1 MQPSYLEQPSDSLYP
16 SAELLGYLK
25 RAAAVF
31 VVSRLIYFALGVRF
45 ISGQLQAWQFLDP
58 ELLRHDLLRSVFYQH
73 SQPPLFN
80 LFTGAVLQ
88 AAGGASDVALQALFL
103 LFGLTLYLALLTLM
117 VRLGVSHKLAFAAST
132 WFALSP
138 SVVLYENWYFY
149 TFPLA
154 SLLLLAALALLDFV
168 ASGRS
173 RSAHAFFTLLAV
185 ACLTQS
191 TFHPLLVPLV
201 AFVVWG
207 RLPRLRHVM
216 VRAAALPLLVVLALL
231 LKNLVLFGSP
241 ASSSWLGMSWARVV
255 MVNVPEARRQ
265 QWVAQ
270 GKVSELAL
278 TEPFSAVSDYP
289 AKYREFTGFGD
300 VPALSRE
307 RKSTGE
313 TNYNHAAF
321 LAISRQYARDCWSVL
336 KEQPTAYVKGV
347 LRSSF
352 VYTKSTSDYGW
363 LIDNRNRIY
372 VLDEI
377 YNRVFYGRVQLET
390 RIGHVR
396 GAPGQPFDVY
406 VSLIVGLPLL
416 LAFGFWSSFARRSGL
431 TQAQRA
437 GLLFGCACVAYVALV
452 GNALESGENNR
463 FRFMTDGFTCAVLAL
478 LVERVLQSRHATT
491 PEEELGSA
499 PVR

>member
-1 MQPSYLEQPSDSLYP
+1 MQPSYLEQSSDSLYP
-16 SAELLGYLK
+16 SAELLTYLK

-31 VVSRLIYFALGVRF
+31 VASRLIYFALGVRF

-58 ELLRHDLLRSVFYQH
+58 ALLRHDLLRSVFFQH

-80 LFTGAVLQ
+80 LLTGGVLQ
-88 AAGGASDVALQALFL
+88 VAGSASNLAFQALFL
-103 LFGLTLYLALLTLM
+103 LLGLTLYLALLTLM
-117 VRLGVSHKLAFAAST
+117 VRLGVSHKLAFMAST

-173 RSAHAFFTLLAV
+173 RSAHAFFALLAV

-191 TFHPLLVPLV
+191 TFHPLLLPLV
-201 AFVVWG
+201 AIAAWW
-207 RLPRLRHVM
+207 RLPRLRRV
-216 VRAAALPLLVVLALL
+216 VLRSAFIPVVVVLALL
-231 LKNLVLFGSP
+231 LKNAVLFGSP

-255 MVNVPEARRQ
+255 MVNVSEAERQ

-278 TEPFSAVSDYP
+278 IEPFSAVAEYP
-289 AKYREFTGFGD
+289 QKYRGSTRFAG
-300 VPALSRE
+300 VPALTQE

-313 TNYNHAAF
+313 ANYNHAAF
-321 LAISRQYARDCWSVL
+321 LTISRQYARDCWAVL
-336 KEQPTAYVKGV
+336 KEHPAAYVKGM
-347 LRSSF
+347 LRSWF

-363 LIDNRNRIY
+363 LIDNRNRVY
-372 VLDEI
+372 LLDEI
-377 YNRVFYGRVQLET
+377 YNRVFFGRVQLET
-390 RIGHVR
+390 NIGHVR

-406 VSLIVGLPLL
+406 VLLIVGLPLL
-416 LAFGFWSSFARRSGL
+416 LAFGFWSSLARRSGL

-437 GLLFGCACVAYVALV
+437 ALLFGCVCVAYVAFV

-463 FRFMTDGFTCAVLAL
+463 FRFMTDGFTCSVLAL
-478 LVERVLQSRHATT
+478 LVERVLQNRRARA